1 MNKYFEQLVPYME
14 KAMALQTAI
23 TLFEW
28 DNETGAPKE
37 AGEYT
42 SKVIGILSEEYYQT
56 YINDE
61 VEKLIEKLQGKK
73 EQESLTDKEKAIV
86 REIARIIE
94 QLRPIPKEEYTE
106 FSTLTAKSSTVW
118 AKAKQDNNYKQF
130 ASVLKEIVEYQKR
143 FAKYRKHGKQK
154 LYDVLLND
162 FEPGFTMETLDIFFD
177 KIKKELVP
185 FIKKVEKK
193 METVEKSYEY
203 DIYPVEKQKE
213 FCDWLSS
220 YLGFNTNRGIIS
232 ESAHPF
238 TTNLHNH
245 DVRYTNHF
253 NEKGVEDSIFSA
265 IHETGH
271 ALYELGISDE
281 FTLTPIGTGTSM
293 GMHES
298 QSRFFENVV
307 GKTEAFWTPIYG
319 RLVDTFPEQLKH
331 VSIKDFIK
339 GINKSKLSLIRTQSD
354 ELTYPLHIL
363 VRYEVE
369 KEIIENGVDV
379 SKLPELWNRKYK
391 EYLGVEPET
400 DTEGI
405 LQDIHWAG
413 GDFGYF
419 PSYAL
424 GSAIA
429 AQIYYYMK
437 DAMPFE
443 DYLKEGN
450 LLPIRE
456 FLKAK
461 VHKYGK
467 SKTTNEILKEMT
479 GEEFNAD
486 YYIKYLKEKYQNLY
500 HIEE

>member
-1 MNKYFEQLVPYME
+1 MNKYFEQLKPVME
-14 KAMALQTAI
+14 KAMALQTAM
-23 TLFEW
+23 TLFQW

-42 SKVIGILSEEYYQT
+42 AKVIGTLSDEYYQT
-56 YINDE
+56 YINED
-61 VEKLIEKLQGKK
+61 VEKLIERLQSKK
-73 EQESLTDKEKAIV
+73 EQETLTERENAIV
-86 REIARIIE
+86 KEIGRIIQ
-94 QLRPIPKEEYTE
+94 QLRPIPKKEYKE

-118 AKAKQDNNYKQF
+118 AKAKQDNDYKAF
-130 ASVLKEIVEYQKR
+130 APVLKEIIEYQKR

-154 LYDVLLND
+154 LYDVMLND
-162 FEPGFTMETLDIFFD
+162 FEPGFNMETLDIFFN
-177 KIKKELVP
+177 KIKTELVP
-185 FIKKVEKK
+185 FIKKVERK
-193 METVEKSYEY
+193 MENVEKSYEF
-203 DIYPVEKQKE
+203 DIYPVEKQRE
-213 FCDWLSS
+213 FCDWISS
-220 YLGFNTNRGIIS
+220 YLGFNKNRGIIL

-245 DVRYTNHF
+245 DVRYTNHYE
-253 NEKGVEDSIFSA
+253 EKGVEDSIFSA

-271 ALYELGISDE
+271 ALYEFGVRDE
-281 FTLTPIGTGTSM
+281 FTLTPVGTGTSM

-298 QSRFFENVV
+298 QSRFFENVI

-319 RLVDTFPEQLKH
+319 RLVDMFPEQLKN
-331 VSIKDFIK
+331 VSLKDFIK
-339 GINKSKLSLIRTQSD
+339 GINKSKLSLIRTQAD

-363 VRYEVE
+363 VRYEME
-369 KEIIENGVDV
+369 KEIFENGADV
-379 SKLPELWNRKYK
+379 EQLPKLWNEKYK
-391 EYLGVEPET
+391 EYLSVEPES

-437 DAMPFE
+437 GEMPFE

-456 FLKAK
+456 FLKEK
-461 VHKYGK
+461 VHQYGK

-486 YYIKYLKEKYQNLY
+486 YYIKYLKEKYHNLY
-500 HIEE
+500 HINE

>member
-1 MNKYFEQLVPYME
+1 
-14 KAMALQTAI
+14 
-23 TLFEW
+23 
-28 DNETGAPKE
+28 
-37 AGEYT
+37 
-42 SKVIGILSEEYYQT
+42 
-56 YINDE
+56 
-61 VEKLIEKLQGKK
+61 
-73 EQESLTDKEKAIV
+73 
-86 REIARIIE
+86 
-94 QLRPIPKEEYTE
+94 
-106 FSTLTAKSSTVW
+106 
-118 AKAKQDNNYKQF
+118 
-130 ASVLKEIVEYQKR
+130 
-143 FAKYRKHGKQK
+143 
-154 LYDVLLND
+154 
-162 FEPGFTMETLDIFFD
+162 
-177 KIKKELVP
+177 
-185 FIKKVEKK
+185 
-193 METVEKSYEY
+193 
-203 DIYPVEKQKE
+203 
-213 FCDWLSS
+213 
-220 YLGFNTNRGIIS
+220 
-232 ESAHPF
+232 
-238 TTNLHNH
+238 
-245 DVRYTNHF
+245 
-253 NEKGVEDSIFSA
+253 
-265 IHETGH
+265 
-271 ALYELGISDE
+271 
-281 FTLTPIGTGTSM
+281 M